1 MSLVRDSS
9 AIVSLLL
16 LWSQN
21 HTSSSAC
28 HFWTLRNGAP
38 CAGSDQGTDPVSVL
52 LLKQEI
58 GMNKAKLISATGSGS
73 VTLFLAS
80 WVSDPL

>member
-16 LWSQN
+16 FWPQN
-21 HTSSSAC
+21 HTSSFAC
-28 HFWTLRNGAP
+28 HSN
-38 CAGSDQGTDPVSVL
+38 PVSVL
-52 LLKQEI
+52 LLKQEL
-58 GMNKAKLISATGSGS
+58 GMNKAKRISTTGSGS
-73 VTLFLAS
+73 VSLFLAS